1 MHGMHIQNLYS
12 TSGRLCAVSQ
22 RHGSI
27 ASCASLP
34 DVNSLP
40 NTDLGMTTMSRQ
52 ASQAQSSSFD
62 GQADRSQSQAT
73 ADSQLPALPDTRLA
87 LKHNRAASWGPQGTP
102 HNTRVSF
109 QKCSCLYFGYL
120 HVFCVGCKCLPFM
133 VPVCL
138 SYMLDAGLQLFWSG
152 LHYIAEK
159 ICKQCVPLMM
169 VYACGHVGVLHMLQC
184 GNIGSDCVQFL
195 QHGKID
201 HI

>member
-1 MHGMHIQNLYS
+1 MHIQNLYS

-138 SYMLDAGLQLFWSG
+138 SSTCWMQAYNSFGQGCIILLKRSASNVCLS
-152 LHYIAEK
+152 
-159 ICKQCVPLMM
+159 
-169 VYACGHVGVLHMLQC
+169 
-184 GNIGSDCVQFL
+184 
-195 QHGKID
+195 
-201 HI
+201 